1 MLMLSLAF
9 LLLAAGAYWLTTV
22 HPARNVMR
30 MRRTLVSFFLLMG
43 FVSLGT
49 GLMWSTHSEP
59 NARSPIYPVE
69 TASR

>member
-30 MRRTLVSFFLLMG
+30 MRWTLVSFFLFMG

-49 GLMWSTHSEP
+49 GLMWSAHSDSNGGSP
-59 NARSPIYPVE
+59 NYPVE